1 MRFGPCP
8 RCSGDLHVASFSS
21 GPARPACSGCGY
33 PEHDIVEDARDV
45 AREEHGRASNVELAI
60 RLSAN
65 VGNYQT
71 ALIDGD
77 WPAARAFLANVLA
90 IGEILLTRGPAL

>member
-8 RCSGDLHVASFSS
+8 RCSGDLHVASFST
-21 GPARPACSGCGY
+21 GPAEPACSVCGY
-33 PEHDIVEDARDV
+33 PERDLVEDARDV
-45 AREEHGRASNVELAI
+45 VREEHARTSDVELAI

-77 WPAARAFLANVLA
+77 RDAARAFLANVMA
-90 IGEILLTRGPAL
+90 ISEILLMRGS